1 MIKLVESEGDID
13 RCFAVM
19 VQLRTQLKRTEFV
32 TTIKRMQSDG
42 YQLASLEEEGEVRA
56 LAGFRIIE
64 MLARGKFMYV
74 DDLITDAEVRSQ
86 GYGDQLFDWLVDYAK
101 EQGCQL
107 LDLDSGVQRF
117 DAHRFYFRKRM
128 HIPAY
133 HFALHL

>member
-1 MIKLVESEGDID
+1 MIKLVESEQDID
-13 RCFAVM
+13 RCFDVM
-19 VQLRTQLKRTEFV
+19 VQLRTHLKRTEFV

-42 YQLASLEEEGEVRA
+42 YQLACLEDQGEVRA
-56 LAGFRIIE
+56 LAGFRILE

-74 DDLITDAEVRSQ
+74 DDLITDEEVRSQ
-86 GYGDQLFDWLVDYAK
+86 GYGDQLFDWLVGYAK

-117 DAHRFYFRKRM
+117 EAHRFYFRKRM

-133 HFALHL
+133 HFALFL

>member
-1 MIKLVESEGDID
+1 MIKLVESEQDID
-13 RCFAVM
+13 RCFDVM
-19 VQLRTQLKRTEFV
+19 VQLRTHLKRLEFV

-42 YQLASLEEEGEVRA
+42 YQLACLEDQGEVRA
-56 LAGFRIIE
+56 LAGFRILE

-74 DDLITDAEVRSQ
+74 DDLITDEEVRSQ
-86 GYGDQLFDWLVDYAK
+86 GYGDQLFDWLVEYAK
-101 EQGCQL
+101 EQSCQL